1 MRPALIL
8 LLSIIMAIALSGC
21 GSSGTQTSV
30 GNANQGISNTAPAST
45 GTGGATGS
53 GPQNQGIGG
62 TGPAGSN
69 TSTVNGNP
77 RVEPPGPIGGGS
89 AGNTRP

>member
-8 LLSIIMAIALSGC
+8 TLSVIVAIGLSGC

-30 GNANQGISNTAPAST
+30 GNANQGTSNTAPAST
-45 GTGGATGS
+45 NTGGSAGS

-62 TGPAGSN
+62 TGPAN

-77 RVEPPGPIGGGS
+77 RIEPPGPVRGGS
-89 AGNTRP
+89 PGNTRP